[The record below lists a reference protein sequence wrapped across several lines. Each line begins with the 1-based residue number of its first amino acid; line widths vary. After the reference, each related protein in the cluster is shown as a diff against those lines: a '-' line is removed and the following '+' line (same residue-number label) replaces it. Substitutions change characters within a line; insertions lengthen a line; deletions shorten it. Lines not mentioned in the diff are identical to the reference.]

1 MSKNAGKSEMKQ
13 ANALMRDNIAKLEA
27 VGVPTIEAQKV
38 ALQSPELVDQYVAEM
53 MNPDAYEN
61 IQQDPRF
68 RQSGLEALAQ
78 TEQLAQTGFGP
89 IERAALNQVGREAAG
104 AAEAQQAST
113 LQEMASRGMGDSGA
127 NLIAQLNAGQ
137 SQADRMSQEGSRL
150 AAQAAAARREALGQQ
165 ANMSSQMS
173 AQDLGVKNKNL
184 DTKLMIGQFNAQ
196 GKNQAA
202 RDKQGYL
209 NQRASEVA
217 NIGRQQEMYNK
228 GLQQQDFQNRMGK
241 ATGVMTANSNLAN
254 QIAQQGQAAAQGQ
267 AAQNAALIGGATSL
281 AGAGIGAYGSVA
293 AANAKAAPAATASP
307 KYDANGNRI
316 S

>member
-1 MSKNAGKSEMKQ
+1 
-13 ANALMRDNIAKLEA
+13 
-27 VGVPTIEAQKV
+27 
-38 ALQSPELVDQYVAEM
+38 M
-53 MNPDAYEN
+53 MNPSAYEN

-104 AAEAQQAST
+104 VAEAQQAST
-113 LQEMASRGMGDSGA
+113 QQEMASRGMADSGT
-127 NLIAQLNAGQ
+127 NLVAQLLAGQ
-137 SQADRMSQEGSRL
+137 QQADRMSQEGDRL
-150 AAQAAAARREALGQQ
+150 MSSAANARRDALAQQ

-209 NQRASEVA
+209 NQRSSEVA

-228 GLQQQDFQNRMGK
+228 GLQQQDFQNRMAK
-241 ATGVMTANSNLAN
+241 VTGVVSQQGNLAN
-254 QIAQQGQAAAQGQ
+254 QISQQGQVAAQGQ
-267 AAQNAALIGGATSL
+267 ATQNAALIGGATSL
-281 AGAGIGAYGSVA
+281 AGAGIGAYGDVA
-293 AANAKAAPAATASP
+293 AAKAKPA
-307 KYDANGNRI
+307 K
-316 S
+316 